1 MKKIIIFTD
10 NGKIVVALEST
21 AWRGLS
27 CYRFPLRMTDP
38 AMYEAVEY
46 SPIAVLPG
54 DRWLAAE
61 AIAGAVSTA
70 LQIPVG
76 FGNSA

>member
-1 MKKIIIFTD
+1 MKRIIIFSES
-10 NGKIVVALEST
+10 GKLVVALEST

-27 CYRFPLRMTDP
+27 YYRFPAHMVDP
-38 AMYEAVEY
+38 VMYEAVEY